1 MRANLYGV
9 ASGKL
14 RNSGEAALP
23 PKNQSTAFVIAA
35 RDYILQLRTVA
46 DGRSVDE
53 LQIGVYPCL
62 HHILG

>member
-1 MRANLYGV
+1 M
-9 ASGKL
+9 L

-46 DGRSVDE
+46 VCRSVDE
-53 LQIGVYPCL
+53 LQIAVYPCL
-62 HHILG
+62 HHIIG